1 MSPSEEKN
9 ALICITCKKQM
20 LVFYEFKLMTE
31 ERQREGKY
39 GIKKEFNVHFVDDPM
54 NIDENVIK
62 NEIES
67 VNIPNDVDVAIK
79 DELLN
84 EEDRI
89 GEPTEM
95 SFLDTEKED
104 SFDESFN
111 SESDFNE
118 DQSESIEKNDRR
130 KVPSHKIQQIEVE
143 EGVIKTVVDNV
154 EFVTRKPGCLIMIE
168 KKKKN
173 AIRNNQKPENW
184 IRIKQRTARA
194 KGEEYRSRQ
203 GKIIRARKLQP
214 PCDSKCRFNCA
225 EKISEN
231 DRQRSFDTYWQLA
244 DFIKQRK
251 YLYEHSKA
259 DPIARRRGRK
269 EHGVRRKFSLKFFL
283 DVYKQDGSVKEQIK
297 VCAKMFVN
305 TFDIC
310 NNILRTLHKK
320 IITTGKVE
328 DLRGQNRRQ
337 PSPGHLAAIAHVKS
351 FPFFHIEKPMPLTQL
366 YKLYEQECRE
376 KQVDPIK
383 EHTYRKI
390 FSDNN
395 ECDFLKQDRM
405 ICDVCDNYYKI
416 NEQEQ
421 ATMRVTYEQH
431 IRSNEKC
438 MQRARW
444 RMSGRRKAERRK
456 LLREQQK
463 AQQIHSKS
471 EDFES
476 EINFL

>member
-1 MSPSEEKN
+1 
-9 ALICITCKKQM
+9 
-20 LVFYEFKLMTE
+20 MTE
-31 ERQREGKY
+31 RRQRDHKLDL
-39 GIKKEFNVHFVDDPM
+39 KKEFIEDPVSL
-54 NIDENVIK
+54 DEAIK
-62 NEIES
+62 NEIEEIN
-67 VNIPNDVDVAIK
+67 VNFINDVEALIK
-79 DELLN
+79 NEPVEELNQIEDITAAAYEEESLDEN
-84 EEDRI
+84 DGSESSFED
-89 GEPTEM
+89 E
-95 SFLDTEKED
+95 FDDD
-104 SFDESFN
+104 SEN
-111 SESDFNE
+111 SES
-118 DQSESIEKNDRR
+118 QSLKSEVTERNDRR
-130 KVPSHKIQQIEVE
+130 KVPSHTIQQIEME

-154 EFVTRKPGCLIMIE
+154 EFVTRKPGCLVMID
-168 KKKKN
+168 KKKSQPN

-203 GKIIRARKLQP
+203 GKIIRARQLQP
-214 PCDSKCRFNCA
+214 PCDPKCRFGCA
-225 EKISEN
+225 EKITET
-231 DRQRSFDTYWQLA
+231 DRQTSFDTYWKLA
-244 DFIKQRK
+244 DFIRQRK

-269 EHGVRRKFSLKFFL
+269 EHGIRRKFSLKFFL
-283 DVYKQDGSVKEQIK
+283 DVYKPDGSVREQRK

-328 DLRGQNRRQ
+328 DLRGQNRRL

-390 FSDNN
+390 FADNN

-405 ICDVCDNYYKI
+405 ICDVCDKYYKL
-416 NEQEQ
+416 NEPEQE
-421 ATMRVTYEQH
+421 TMRVMYEQH

-444 RMSGRRKAERRK
+444 RLSGRRKAERKR

-463 AQQIHSKS
+463 TPQEPIIDDLQQQGS
-471 EDFES
+471 FES
-476 EINFL
+476 EMSFL

>member
-1 MSPSEEKN
+1 
-9 ALICITCKKQM
+9 
-20 LVFYEFKLMTE
+20 MTE
-31 ERQREGKY
+31 RRQREHKLEV
-39 GIKKEFNVHFVDDPM
+39 KKELIDDPM
-54 NIDENVIK
+54 DIDDAIK
-62 NEIES
+62 NEIEA
-67 VNIPNDVDVAIK
+67 VDFINDTEVVIK
-79 DELLN
+79 DE
-84 EEDRI
+84 
-89 GEPTEM
+89 PTEENQIEETTAITYEEESLDINYGSES
-95 SFLDTEKED
+95 SFED
-104 SFDESFN
+104 EFEDDSEN
-111 SESDFNE
+111 SES
-118 DQSESIEKNDRR
+118 QSLNSELITEKNDRR
-130 KVPSHKIQQIEVE
+130 KVPSHTIQQIEMEE

-154 EFVTRKPGCLIMIE
+154 EFVTRRPGCLVMID
-168 KKKKN
+168 KKKSQPN

-184 IRIKQRTARA
+184 IRIRQRTARA

-203 GKIIRARKLQP
+203 GKTIRARQLQA
-214 PCDSKCRFNCA
+214 PCDSKCRFGCA
-225 EKISEN
+225 EKITET
-231 DRQRSFDTYWQLA
+231 DRQTSFDTYWQLA

-269 EHGVRRKFSLKFFL
+269 EHGIRRKFSLKFFL
-283 DVYKQDGSVKEQIK
+283 DVYKPDGSVKEQIK

-328 DLRGQNRRQ
+328 DLRGQNRRL
-337 PSPGHLAAIAHVKS
+337 PSAGHLAAIAHVKS

-366 YKLYEQECRE
+366 YKLYEQDCRE

-390 FSDNN
+390 FADNN
-395 ECDFLKQDRM
+395 ENDFLKQDRM
-405 ICDVCDNYYKI
+405 VCDVCDKYYKL
-416 NEQEQ
+416 NEPEQ
-421 ATMRVTYEQH
+421 ATMRVIYEQH

-444 RMSGRRKAERRK
+444 RMSGRRKAERKR

-463 AQQIHSKS
+463 AQQDPIIE
-471 EDFES
+471 EDLQQQSGFES
-476 EINFL
+476 EMNFL